1 MTKPVKKPTYAI
13 LTHNNTLL
21 QRDGEVV
28 TFNSLRA
35 VRKEVRYLKYMKEG
49 RSDFASIDVMMI
61 QNQIRHRQEMLN
73 DMELL
78 YPMEC
83 KRQISRAKGVITIL
97 EKKLETFAKKQDEID
112 SENYRAVQFVQLRKN
127 NMIDNGPPPDT
138 IDSVVTKKEIIM
150 DDYDLMLD
158 EYDRWNEAGELLY
171 QHWLRETDEGMDLIN
186 EWALAA
192 AEADA
197 IELEME
203 NV

>member
-1 MTKPVKKPTYAI
+1 V
-13 LTHNNTLL
+13 
-21 QRDGEVV
+21 
-28 TFNSLRA
+28 
-35 VRKEVRYLKYMKEG
+35 
-49 RSDFASIDVMMI
+49 
-61 QNQIRHRQEMLN
+61 
-73 DMELL
+73 
-78 YPMEC
+78 
-83 KRQISRAKGVITIL
+83 
-97 EKKLETFAKKQDEID
+97 
-112 SENYRAVQFVQLRKN
+112 LRKN
-127 NMIDNGPPPDT
+127 NMVDNGPPSDT

-186 EWALAA
+186 EWALTA